1 MDNKLISLIIRNIF
15 PAQSRIVENGVEVQ
29 PEKQFWIIS
38 SRKGIRWI
46 IPQNP
51 NYGLPILTKWQPY
64 NLSSRIKWQ
73 IMMTAY
79 RLGELD
85 KLPGIIPIGISETA
99 TSSWEHLGYK
109 KGEKLTPIIYI
120 GTPGLTRK
128 AVAFLVNLDTREL
141 VGIGKIPLEALGINQ
156 IIHEGEILLR
166 LASEKPGF
174 APHLL
179 FIDRERGISVQS
191 AIAGMPTGRKL
202 TIAHIEWLSCLVN
215 PAGETSLSK
224 QVATLKERLAETRG
238 IDEDMTS
245 HLNRL
250 WEIIDDP
257 TPLPST
263 WVHGDFAP
271 WNLKWVA
278 GKKISAVDWE
288 EARCNG
294 LPLEDLCHYLYIQ
307 SYLFHTHTNI
317 LDEMANNPLI
327 LDYLKSLGII
337 ADIAVKLV
345 GFYLAQTWIK
355 SIEKGDLAYAA
366 FLNTEISK
374 ILSLLSGSQKSKLK
388 SRKHFIF

>member
-15 PAQSRIVENGVEVQ
+15 PAQSTIVENGVEVQ

-38 SRKGIRWI
+38 SQKYLRWI
-46 IPQNP
+46 VPRNP
-51 NYGLPILTKWQPY
+51 NYGLLILTKWQPY

-73 IMMTAY
+73 ILMTAY
-79 RLGELD
+79 RLGKLD
-85 KLPGIIPIGISETA
+85 KLPGIIPIVISDTA
-99 TSSWEHLGYK
+99 PNNWEHLGYK
-109 KGEKLTPIIYI
+109 KSENLTPIIYI

-128 AVAFLVNLDTREL
+128 AVVFLVNMDTREL
-141 VGIGKIPLEALGINQ
+141 VGIGKIPLESLGINQ
-156 IIHEGEILLR
+156 IIHEAETLLR

-174 APHLL
+174 APNLL
-179 FIDRERGISVQS
+179 FMDRERGISVQS
-191 AIAGMPTGRKL
+191 AIAGAPTGRKL
-202 TIAHIEWLSCLVN
+202 TKAHIEWLSCLVI
-215 PAGETSLSK
+215 PGGETSLSK
-224 QVATLKERLAETRG
+224 QVATLKERLAQTRG
-238 IDEDMTS
+238 IEEEMRS
-245 HLNRL
+245 RLNQL
-250 WEIIDDP
+250 WEIIDDS

-307 SYLFHTHTNI
+307 SYLFHTHTDI

-327 LDYLKSLGII
+327 LDYLKSLGIT
-337 ADIAVKLV
+337 ADIAAKLV

-366 FLNTEISK
+366 FLNTQIFK
-374 ILSLLSGSQKSKLK
+374 ILSLLSGNQKST
-388 SRKHFIF
+388 I